1 MQWVDPVVPIC
12 QYQTLRWCARTC
24 ARSSRRVA
32 GAHLPVKAD
41 STGHRQTARVRR
53 ERPDD
58 TPTFVPNVD
67 KASPLTTGTCTR
79 TRDAG
84 AVEKPHSQLCGRR
97 M

>member
-1 MQWVDPVVPIC
+1 MGRPTRPHLSVPNASLVCPHVRALIAPRGRSPPTRESGLDGP
-12 QYQTLRWCARTC
+12 QQT
-24 ARSSRRVA
+24 S
-32 GAHLPVKAD
+32 
-41 STGHRQTARVRR
+41 RVRR

-67 KASPLTTGTCTR
+67 KALPLTTGTRTR

-84 AVEKPHSQLCGRR
+84 AVQKPHSQLCGRR